1 MKVKAKAEAASSTIR
16 IKTGILK
23 GLVLG
28 AGNPMDLIPRLETGR
43 TSDSWKDRSSL
54 KVGQAREKDSKGRD
68 NRCYSIKSRLARG
81 EA

>member
-28 AGNPMDLIPRLETGR
+28 AGNPMDLIPRLETGENLR
-43 TSDSWKDRSSL
+43 LLGRSIL
-54 KVGQAREKDSKGRD
+54 LR
-68 NRCYSIKSRLARG
+68 
-81 EA
+81 